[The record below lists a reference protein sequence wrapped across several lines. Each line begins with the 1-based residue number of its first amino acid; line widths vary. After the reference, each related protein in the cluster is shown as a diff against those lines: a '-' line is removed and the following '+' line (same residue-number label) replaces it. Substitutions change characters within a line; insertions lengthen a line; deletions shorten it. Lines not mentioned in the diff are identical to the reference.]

1 MDYKLKELRQ
11 KYERLKKSTE
21 KPFKYN
27 PERDWESENVQW
39 SNYRDKLEKFSEAE
53 KAFFEYLKEKKQ
65 AKKLLQT
72 RSL

>member
-21 KPFKYN
+21 KPFERN
-27 PERDWESENVQW
+27 PDWYSDMFEYSRYQ
-39 SNYRDKLEKFSEAE
+39 DKLEKFDEAG
-53 KAFFEYLKEKKQ
+53 KAFFEYLKEKKR

>member
-21 KPFKYN
+21 KPYERN
-27 PERDWESENVQW
+27 PDWYSDMFEYSRYQ
-39 SNYRDKLEKFSEAE
+39 DKLEKLAEAE
-53 KAFFEYLKEKKQ
+53 KAFFEYLKEKKLI
-65 AKKLLQT
+65 KQT

>member
-21 KPFKYN
+21 KPFEYN
-27 PERDWESENVQW
+27 PERDWESEMEQKD
-39 SNYRDKLEKFSEAE
+39 NYEYKLEKFAEAE

-65 AKKLLQT
+65 AKKLLAV
-72 RSL
+72 